1 MNTSWLLVTTSWF
14 LVITSWLLVSTSWF
28 LVISRTFLI
37 FFFENVLTGFRK
49 RQTHILK
56 MQFHLKYRGRANGLI
71 CPSMLYCRMRFAMCS
86 SQMCNNHFLSTF
98 FAILH
103 FMTSDLSMASQA

>member
-1 MNTSWLLVTTSWF
+1 MWP
-14 LVITSWLLVSTSWF
+14 STD
-28 LVISRTFLI
+28 IINSRKHIIHEIKELNYNIYTYI
-37 FFFENVLTGFRK
+37 HK
-49 RQTHILK
+49 RQAHILK

-86 SQMCNNHFLSTF
+86 SQICNNHFLSTF

-103 FMTSDLSMASQA
+103 FMTSDLSMARQA